1 MQTKISSLI
10 EAAIEKLKA
19 DGTLS
24 QNTGAKIQ
32 IARSKDK
39 RHGDYACNVAMQL
52 AKQAKMPPREL
63 AEKLLAAFPVDDMV
77 DKVEVAGPGFLNFYV
92 RTTLH
97 GEILD
102 TIIRQNHKYGQSENY
117 LGKKVQIEFVSANPT
132 GPLHVGHGRGAA
144 YGATIANILA
154 AVGYEVQREYYVND
168 AGRQIDIL
176 TASVWLRYL
185 ELCDEKFNFPTNAYQ
200 GDYIWDIAATLHR
213 EHSDQYLRASSEW
226 MSDLPA
232 DEPQGG
238 DKEIYIDAIIAKA
251 KLLLG
256 TEGYLVFAKCALDTI
271 TNDIKDDLEHFGVR
285 YDNWYSE
292 KSLVDNNKVQE
303 ALDTLDKNGHTYSK
317 DGALWFASS
326 KFGDEKDRVLVRE
339 NGTHTYFASDIAY
352 HLDKYDRGFDRL
364 INIWGADHHG
374 YIARIKAAVEALG
387 KDAASLDIPLV
398 QFANLYKGGEKLAMS
413 TRSGEFVTLREL
425 RKQVGKDAARFFY
438 VMRKHEQHLDFDL
451 DLATSQSKDNPVY
464 YVQYAHARICSI
476 FEQAGISMQDQAI
489 TQADNTQLVNDHEK
503 QLLKYLSQ
511 FSENVLAS
519 AEKLSPHI
527 VVNYLR
533 DLANAFHSFYNEK
546 DNQVLTENLKL
557 QNARLKLIYATKIV
571 IYNGLTLLDV
581 SAPTKM

>member
-10 EAAIEKLKA
+10 EAAIEKLQA
-19 DGTLS
+19 DGILS
-24 QNTGAKIQ
+24 QDTGAKIQ

-52 AKQAKMPPREL
+52 AKQAKMPPRAL

-102 TIIRQNHKYGQSENY
+102 TIIRQDHKYGQSENY
-117 LGKKVQIEFVSANPT
+117 FGKKVQIEFVSANPT

-238 DKEIYIDAIIAKA
+238 DKEIYIDAIISKA

-303 ALDTLDKNGHTYSK
+303 ALDTLDKNGHTYLK

-352 HLDKYDRGFDRL
+352 HLDKYNRGFDRL

-398 QFANLYKGGEKLAMS
+398 QFANLYKDGEKLAMS

-476 FEQAGISMQDQAI
+476 FEQANISMQDQAI
-489 TQADNTQLVNDHEK
+489 TQADNTQLANDHEK

-546 DNQVLTENLKL
+546 DNQVLTENIKL

>member
-10 EAAIEKLKA
+10 EASIASLQA
-19 DGTLS
+19 DGTLPADT
-24 QNTGAKIQ
+24 NCKVQ
-32 IARSKDK
+32 IARTKDK
-39 RHGDYACNVAMQL
+39 SHGDFACNVAMQL
-52 AKQAKMPPREL
+52 AKPAQKSPREL
-63 AEKLLAAFPVDDMV
+63 AELLVKHLPDDDV
-77 DKVEVAGPGFLNFYV
+77 VEKVEIAGPGFLNFYV
-92 RTTLH
+92 KETLH

-102 TIIRQNHKYGQSENY
+102 TILQQDQKYGLTQKHA
-117 LGKKVQIEFVSANPT
+117 GKKVQIEFVSANPT

-144 YGATIANILA
+144 YGATIANLLA
-154 AVGYEVQREYYVND
+154 AVGYEVHREYYVND

-185 ELCDEKFNFPTNAYQ
+185 ELCDEKFEFPTNAYQ

-213 EHSDQYLRASSEW
+213 EHADKYAHSATEW

-238 DKEIYIDAIIAKA
+238 DKEIYIDAIINKA
-251 KLLLG
+251 KTLLG
-256 TEGYLVFAKCALDTI
+256 DDGYQVFAKCALDTI
-271 TNDIKDDLEHFGVR
+271 TNDIKDDLELFGVH

-292 KSLVDNNKVQE
+292 KSLVENNSVQA
-303 ALDTLDKNGHTYSK
+303 ALDTLDKNGHTFTK

-326 KFGDEKDRVLVRE
+326 QFGDEKDRVLVRE

-352 HLDKYDRGFDRL
+352 HLDKYNRGFDRL

-387 KDAASLDIPLV
+387 KDANSLDIPLV

-451 DLATSQSKDNPVY
+451 DLATSQSKDNPVF

-476 FEQAGISMQDQAI
+476 FEQAGVGMQDQVI
-489 TQADNTQLVNDHEK
+489 SKADNTKLANEHEK
-503 QLLKYLSQ
+503 NLLKLLSQ
-511 FSENVLAS
+511 FSENISSS
-519 AEKLSPHI
+519 AEKLSPHV

-533 DLANAFHSFYNEK
+533 DVANAFHSFYNEK
-546 DNQVLTENLKL
+546 ENQVLVDDEALR
-557 QNARLKLIYATKIV
+557 NARLKLIYATKIV
-571 IYNGLTLLDV
+571 LYNGLGLLDV
-581 SAPTKM
+581 NAPEKM

>member
-1 MQTKISSLI
+1 MQTTISSLL
-10 EAAIEKLKA
+10 EAAIEKLQA
-19 DGTLS
+19 DGILT
-24 QNTGAKIQ
+24 QDTNANIQ
-32 IARSKDK
+32 VARSKDK
-39 RHGDYACNVAMQL
+39 SHGDFACNIAMQL

-63 AEKLLAAFPVDDMV
+63 AEILLSAFPANDEIE
-77 DKVEVAGPGFLNFYV
+77 KIEVAGPGFLNFYV
-92 RTTLH
+92 RETLH

-102 TIIRQNHKYGQSENY
+102 SIIEQNQEYGLSKKYM
-117 LGKKVQIEFVSANPT
+117 GKKVQIEFVSANPT

-185 ELCDEKFNFPTNAYQ
+185 ELCDEKFNFPVNAYQ

-213 EHSDQYLRASSEW
+213 EHSDQYLHSTSGW
-226 MSDLPA
+226 MADLPA

-238 DKEIYIDAIIAKA
+238 DKEVYIDAIITKA
-251 KLLLG
+251 KTLLG
-256 TEGYLVFAKCALDTI
+256 NDSYLVFTKCALETI

-292 KSLVDNNKVQE
+292 KSLVENNKVQD
-303 ALDTLDKNGHTYSK
+303 ALKTLDKNGHTYLK
-317 DGALWFASS
+317 DGALWFSSS
-326 KFGDEKDRVLVRE
+326 KFGDEKDRVLVRD

-352 HLDKYDRGFDRL
+352 HLDKYNRGFDRL

-374 YIARIKAAVEALG
+374 YIERIKAAVQALG
-387 KDAASLDIPLV
+387 KDATSLDIPLV

-476 FEQAGISMQDQAI
+476 FEQAGMNMHDENVA
-489 TQADNTQLVNDHEK
+489 QADHTQLANDHEK

-511 FSENVLAS
+511 FSESVLSS

-527 VVNYLR
+527 LVNYLR
-533 DLANAFHSFYNEK
+533 DVANAFHSFYNDK
-546 DNQVLTENLKL
+546 NNQVVSENTTL

-571 IYNGLTLLDV
+571 LYNGLTLLDV

>member
-10 EAAIEKLKA
+10 EAAIEKLQA

-24 QNTGAKIQ
+24 QDTGAKIQ

-52 AKQAKMPPREL
+52 AKQAKMPPRAL

-102 TIIRQNHKYGQSENY
+102 TIIRQDHKYGQSENFF
-117 LGKKVQIEFVSANPT
+117 GKKVQIEFVSANPT

-226 MSDLPA
+226 MLDLPA

-238 DKEIYIDAIIAKA
+238 DKEIYIDAIISKA

-271 TNDIKDDLEHFGVR
+271 TNDIKDDLEHFGVH

-303 ALDTLDKNGHTYSK
+303 ALDTLDKNGHTYLK

-352 HLDKYDRGFDRL
+352 HLDKYNRGFDRL

-374 YIARIKAAVEALG
+374 YIARIKAAVKALG

-476 FEQAGISMQDQAI
+476 FEQANISMQDQAI
-489 TQADNTQLVNDHEK
+489 TQADNTQLANDHEK

-533 DLANAFHSFYNEK
+533 DVANAFHSFYNEK
-546 DNQVLTENLKL
+546 DNQVLTENIKL
-557 QNARLKLIYATKIV
+557 QNARLKLIYATKVV

>member
-52 AKQAKMPPREL
+52 AKQAKMPPRAL

-102 TIIRQNHKYGQSENY
+102 TIIRQDHKYGQSENFF
-117 LGKKVQIEFVSANPT
+117 GKKVQIEFVSANPT

-226 MSDLPA
+226 MLDLPA

-238 DKEIYIDAIIAKA
+238 DKEIYIDAIISKA

-271 TNDIKDDLEHFGVR
+271 TNDIKDDLEHFGVH

-303 ALDTLDKNGHTYSK
+303 ALDTLDKNGHTYLK

-339 NGTHTYFASDIAY
+339 NGTHTYSASDIAY
-352 HLDKYDRGFDRL
+352 HLDKYARGFDRS

-398 QFANLYKGGEKLAMS
+398 QFANLYKDGEKLAMS

-476 FEQAGISMQDQAI
+476 FEQANISMQDQAI
-489 TQADNTQLVNDHEK
+489 TQADNTQLANDHEK

-546 DNQVLTENLKL
+546 DNQVLTENIKL